1 MNTTDMANAKEKGYL
16 DKIFR
21 ILKMRENVKVID
33 KNSRF
38 NQTELRLLGEIVAGR
53 YEGKRYI
60 STQLAQKLGITRS
73 AVSQIVNNLEKAN
86 VVKRVADDVDRKI
99 AYIEIT
105 DDFSGLFAEDL
116 QKAIHFVGVIVD
128 KMGEDR
134 FFEMCELFEEFMR
147 IADGSIKERF

>member
-1 MNTTDMANAKEKGYL
+1 MCTIEMQNAKEKGYL
-16 DKIFR
+16 DRIFR

-38 NQTELRLLGEIVAGR
+38 NQTELRLLGEIVAAR

-60 STQLAQKLGITRS
+60 STQLAKNLGITRS
-73 AVSQIVNNLEKAN
+73 AVSQIVNHLEKAN
-86 VVKRVADDVDRKI
+86 VVKRVPDDVDRKI

-105 DDFSGLFAEDL
+105 EEFSDLFAEDL
-116 QKAIHFVGVIVD
+116 QKATHFVGVIVD

-134 FFEMCELFEEFMR
+134 FFEMCDLFEEFMC
-147 IADGSIKERF
+147 IADGSIRERF